1 MATLT
6 SYTGVRFS
14 PRSYCPDYIGFFGKQ
29 SVFSNFHPSPIHYK
43 TLQLHD
49 DPNKLQ
55 QEMVVDFKTAEAMF
69 QWKKAMSNP
78 VANACYPTPK
88 AVDGDVCYAIRTA
101 ATPSRA
107 KQLGR
112 KVELDPLAW
121 DMQARV
127 EAMREVISLK
137 FQPVEMHDLPADW
150 NPNCVYDVSNSN
162 NISLSVHL
170 LCTGNAFLVENSPY
184 DKIWGTG
191 NNHIDFARNVNKIS
205 SRTDVSIKIILLH
218 EYSKPL
224 SNNNLEDKNLGSN
237 LLGRILCEQR
247 LKLRKQFFLTK
258 YTFIVKPVSNCNN
271 RLLSKRRKRMTF
283 DQQNDD
289 CKN

>member
-112 KVELDPLAW
+112 KVELDPLTYYFHLW
-121 DMQARV
+121 C
-127 EAMREVISLK
+127 L
-137 FQPVEMHDLPADW
+137 
-150 NPNCVYDVSNSN
+150 NSNSN
-162 NISLSVHL
+162 LNPITSKSVNLCISTQAVYPN
-170 LCTGNAFLVENSPY
+170 G
-184 DKIWGTG
+184 
-191 NNHIDFARNVNKIS
+191 
-205 SRTDVSIKIILLH
+205 
-218 EYSKPL
+218 
-224 SNNNLEDKNLGSN
+224 
-237 LLGRILCEQR
+237 
-247 LKLRKQFFLTK
+247 
-258 YTFIVKPVSNCNN
+258 
-271 RLLSKRRKRMTF
+271 
-283 DQQNDD
+283 
-289 CKN
+289 